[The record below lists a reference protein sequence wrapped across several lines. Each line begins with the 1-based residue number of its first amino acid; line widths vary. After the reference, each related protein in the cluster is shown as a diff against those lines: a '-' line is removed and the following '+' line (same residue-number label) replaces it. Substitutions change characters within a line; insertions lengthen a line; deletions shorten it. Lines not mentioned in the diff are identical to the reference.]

1 MKKHGTK
8 SETLSISGIMQKIGS
23 LAGFIVDFLTTLLSE
38 VQIDYWLGHKNELKK
53 KLREVFSIVDEY
65 ANIREEWQK
74 FYKTHFNWDVDFSRV
89 IIPNRPDGN
98 WRLLFIAKGMTMN
111 KAFDCCKAIF
121 KSWRYSDDLD
131 KTIPTNIRT
140 SSDNYA
146 VWVRDDIEPDIEY
159 LGKSTRQADAD
170 MKIGITVLERIILEI
185 KYFLETGNHLDIK
198 GVTFCSGSRYSDG
211 SVPCA
216 LWSDGGF
223 NVSWYGLGCS
233 YSSDG
238 IRSAISL

>member
-185 KYFLETGNHLDIK
+185 KYFSETGNHLDIK

-211 SVPCA
+211 YVPNAYWDSV
-216 LWSDGGF
+216 GF
-223 NVSWYGLGCS
+223 LVSWYYLDGS
-233 YSSDG
+233 NSSSG